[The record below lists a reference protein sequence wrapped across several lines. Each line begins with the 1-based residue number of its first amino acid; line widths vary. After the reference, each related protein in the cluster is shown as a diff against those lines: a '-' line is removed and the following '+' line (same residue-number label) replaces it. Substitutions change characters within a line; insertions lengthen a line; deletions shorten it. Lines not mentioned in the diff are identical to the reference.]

1 MKRALTAVVAC
12 LGMSSATAH
21 ATTVFLEGVT
31 PVGSEFRFNY
41 GGSLSPTEGVKSG
54 STLVVYDFA
63 GYVSGSVGAISPNIS
78 ATTAFTNPGLI
89 LDPAF
94 TDDPN
99 IVNLVFTYTGPDFQ
113 TTPAPAGSPY
123 PAIDFT
129 GLFARSTFGGVK
141 FDGFST
147 LTVKNTLFE
156 AGTNVFSTGSV
167 GIPSPVPE
175 PSTWGMLIGGI
186 GMAGAAMRRRRHTS
200 SRLAY

>member
-1 MKRALTAVVAC
+1 MKRALTAAIAC
-12 LGMSSATAH
+12 LAMSSATAH

-31 PVGSEFRFNY
+31 PVGSQFRFSY

-63 GYVSGSVGAISPNIS
+63 GYVDGSIAATSPNIS
-78 ATTAFTNPGLI
+78 ATTAFTSNGLI
-89 LDPAF
+89 LDPSF

-113 TTPAPAGSPY
+113 TTPAPPGSPY
-123 PAIDFT
+123 PALDFT
-129 GLFARSTFGGVK
+129 GLSARSIYGKVN

-147 LTVKNTLFE
+147 LTVKNTPFE

-175 PSTWGMLIGGI
+175 SATWAMLIAGI
-186 GMAGAAMRRRRHTS
+186 GMVGAAMRRRQAAES
-200 SRLAY
+200 LLAY